1 LFQNLALEIIL
12 PSIYLIF
19 LLFLLH
25 KWGKKRYPE
34 VKWWL
39 PIIFIGKLL
48 FALFFLY
55 VYTYHYGGG
64 ELTADA
70 GRFFQESQVFYKLFW
85 EHPDMYFKFFFG
97 IENDPLIVDAFMDE
111 LGHWNTSALTL
122 SNDSRNVIRI
132 NSLLFFISNGKIL
145 VHFLVFS
152 LISFLATIDLALFI
166 RKWSTLS
173 FPVVLAVLALLPSV
187 AFWGSSIIKEPLMLA
202 GLCIL
207 IRGVFDDLSFKRR
220 WWRILLGLALM
231 LMFKPYVLAIF
242 LVVLLFYFVF
252 SRLLPKLQLVNVL
265 VFFILGA
272 LMAQW
277 SGKLDT
283 AVSVI
288 SRQQQDFMNVRD
300 GGLYLDI
307 DDDYY
312 YYVYFSNR
320 DKFQFLD
327 GRLAVLKEP
336 TGAYL
341 AHKRNY
347 NDRKTVPLTNVG
359 EVYPVHLTMSQAGS
373 GIDVTRIDNSLWTMI
388 KMMPEV
394 LFNTTIRPLPSDKG
408 SWLKYPAFIENIL
421 LFLGLILITL
431 FARRKLN
438 KRIKRMVWTLIVFAF
453 LVFVVVGW
461 TTPVLGAIVRYKVP
475 GVLALGIVGL
485 LLIDFYKIQKIL
497 GLVKK

>member
-1 LFQNLALEIIL
+1 MEIIL

-25 KWGKKRYPE
+25 NWSEKRFPE
-34 VKWWL
+34 LKWWL
-39 PIIFIGKLL
+39 PIIFLVKLL
-48 FALFFLY
+48 VALFFLY

-70 GRFFQESQVFYKLFW
+70 GRFFQESQVFYNLLW

-97 IENDPLIVDAFMDE
+97 IENDPRIVDAFMDE
-111 LGHWNTSALTL
+111 LGHWNTSSHTL

-173 FPVVLAVLALLPSV
+173 FPFVLAVLALLPSV
-187 AFWGSSIIKEPLMLA
+187 AFWGSSIIKEPLLLA

-207 IRGVFDDLSFKRR
+207 IRGVFDDLSFKGK
-220 WWRILLGLALM
+220 WWRLLLGLALM
-231 LMFKPYVLAIF
+231 LMFKPYILAIF

-252 SRLLPKLQLVNVL
+252 SRLVPKLQLVNVV
-265 VFFILGA
+265 VFFIFGA
-272 LMAQW
+272 LISQW
-277 SGKLDT
+277 SGKLDS
-283 AVSVI
+283 AVYLV

-336 TGAYL
+336 TGAYI

-347 NDRKTVPLTNVG
+347 TDRKAVSLTNVG
-359 EVYPVHLTMSQAGS
+359 EVYPVHLSMTQAGS

-388 KMMPEV
+388 KMIPEV
-394 LFNTTIRPLPSDKG
+394 MYNTTIRPLPNDKG
-408 SWLKYPAFIENIL
+408 SWLKYLAFIENIL

-431 FARRKLN
+431 FTRRKLN
-438 KRIKRMVWTLIVFAF
+438 KRIKRMVWTLIIFAF